1 MKKNSGFTLLE
12 LIITVA
18 LISIVTAFAIP
29 SMTSFTQND
38 RLTTN
43 INTLVGHL
51 GLARSESVKRSQQV
65 SICVSSDSANCT
77 GANWEDG
84 WLVYADT
91 NNDGS
96 LNGTDEILRVQ
107 QALDGGN
114 NMTPT
119 GIGTQVTYDNRGF
132 VTGGGSFLLCDS
144 RIGDFGRTLTITN
157 TGRVRTE
164 ANSTCS

>member
-18 LISIVTAFAIP
+18 LISIVTTFAIP
-29 SMTSFTQND
+29 SITTFTKND

-51 GLARSESVKRSQQV
+51 GLARSESIKRSQQV
-65 SICVSSDSANCT
+65 SVCASTDNSSC
-77 GANWEDG
+77 GGNWEDG

-107 QALDGGN
+107 QALEGANTITTAIGN
-114 NMTPT
+114 
-119 GIGTQVTYDNRGF
+119 QVTYDNRGF
-132 VTGGGSFLLCDS
+132 ATVTGSMLLCDDRS
-144 RIGDFGRTLTITN
+144 GDFGKTITITA
-157 TGRVRTE
+157 TGRVRSE
-164 ANSTCS
+164 ADSTC

>member
-1 MKKNSGFTLLE
+1 
-12 LIITVA
+12 
-18 LISIVTAFAIP
+18 
-29 SMTSFTQND
+29 MTSFAQND

-65 SICVSSDSANCT
+65 SICASSDNSTCT
-77 GANWEDG
+77 GNWEDG
-84 WLVYADT
+84 WLVYAYT

-107 QALDGGN
+107 QALGSGN
-114 NMTPT
+114 NMTPN

-132 VTGGGSFLLCDS
+132 VTGGGSFLLCDY
-144 RIGDFGRTLTITN
+144 RPGDFGKTLTITN

-164 ANSTCS
+164 AKSTCP